1 MLDGVLNIYKEKG
14 YTSHDVV
21 AKMRGILRQ
30 KKIGHTGTLDPD
42 AEGVLPVCLGQGTRL
57 CDMLTDHSKVYRAV
71 LLLGIDTDTQD
82 ISGQILERRP
92 VEENPEQV
100 LEVIKSFIGPYDQI
114 PPMYSAL
121 KVDGKR
127 LYELARAGKTV
138 ERQARPV
145 VIHDITV
152 ESIELP
158 RVTMTVS
165 CSKGTYIRTLCHDI
179 GEKLGC
185 GGCMEALMRTRVGR
199 FELKDSISLSE
210 LEKIRDAGRLEEY
223 LVSVEEMFLDQPK
236 ANALPEADSL
246 VHNGNPVKP
255 ELVSVEWDQ
264 AVANGGDESGS
275 KTGVESETTM
285 ASAAG
290 QKTYVDQQLFRMYDS
305 KDQFLGVYR
314 YEKDRKWLKPWK
326 MFLGGN

>member
-100 LEVIKSFIGPYDQI
+100 LEVIKSFVGPYDQI

-158 RVTMTVS
+158 RVIMTVS

-210 LEKIRDAGRLEEY
+210 LEKIRDEGRLEEY

-264 AVANGGDESGS
+264 EMANGADESGS

-285 ASAAG
+285 ASADD
-290 QKTYVDQQLFRMYDS
+290 QKAYADQQLFRMYDS

>member
-1 MLDGVLNIYKEKG
+1 MIHGVINIYKERG
-14 YTSHDVV
+14 FTSHDVV
-21 AKMRGILRQ
+21 GKLRGILRQ

-42 AEGVLPVCLGQGTRL
+42 AEGVLPVCLGKATKL
-57 CDMLTDHSKVYRAV
+57 CDLLTDKEKTYRAV
-71 LLLGIDTDTQD
+71 LLLGKTTDTQD
-82 ISGQILERRP
+82 VSGTVLSEVPVTAEEEKVREAIL
-92 VEENPEQV
+92 
-100 LEVIKSFIGPYDQI
+100 SFVGDYDQI

-152 ESIELP
+152 ESMELP

-199 FELKDSISLSE
+199 FELKDSIFLKE
-210 LEKIRDAGRLEEY
+210 LEKIRDEERLGEY

-236 ANALPEADSL
+236 ASALPEADSL

-255 ELVSVEWDQ
+255 ELVKVERDQ
-264 AVANGGDESGS
+264 
-275 KTGVESETTM
+275 
-285 ASAAG
+285 
-290 QKTYVDQQLFRMYDS
+290 TYTDQQLFRMYDS
-305 KDQFLGVYR
+305 DQHFLGVYR
-314 YEKDRKWLKPWK
+314 YEEDRKWLKPWK

>member
-82 ISGQILERRP
+82 ISGQILEKRP
-92 VEENPEQV
+92 VEENPEKV

-152 ESIELP
+152 ESMELP

-199 FELKDSISLSE
+199 FELKDSISLKE
-210 LEKIRDAGRLEEY
+210 LEKIRDEERLGEY

-236 ANALPEADSL
+236 ASALLEADSL

-255 ELVSVEWDQ
+255 ELVKVERDQ
-264 AVANGGDESGS
+264 
-275 KTGVESETTM
+275 
-285 ASAAG
+285 
-290 QKTYVDQQLFRMYDS
+290 TYTDQQLFRMYDS
-305 KDQFLGVYR
+305 DQQFLGVYR
-314 YEKDRKWLKPWK
+314 YEEDRKWLKPWK
-326 MFLGGN
+326 MFLGGNY

>member
-42 AEGVLPVCLGQGTRL
+42 AEGVLPVCLGKGTRL

-82 ISGQILERRP
+82 ISGQILEKRP

-100 LEVIKSFIGPYDQI
+100 LEVIKGFIGPYDQI

-152 ESIELP
+152 ESMELP

-199 FELKDSISLSE
+199 FELKDSISLKE
-210 LEKIRDAGRLEEY
+210 LEKIRDEERLGEY
-223 LVSVEEMFLDQPK
+223 LVSVEEMFLDQSK
-236 ANALPEADSL
+236 VSALPEADSL

-255 ELVSVEWDQ
+255 ELVKVEWDQ
-264 AVANGGDESGS
+264 RY
-275 KTGVESETTM
+275 T
-285 ASAAG
+285 
-290 QKTYVDQQLFRMYDS
+290 DQQLFRMYDS
-305 KDQFLGVYR
+305 DQQFLGVYR
-314 YEKDRKWLKPWK
+314 YEEDRKWLKPWK

>member
-100 LEVIKSFIGPYDQI
+100 LEVIKSFVGPYDQI

-199 FELKDSISLSE
+199 FELKGSISLSE
-210 LEKIRDAGRLEEY
+210 LEKIRDEGRLEEY

-264 AVANGGDESGS
+264 EMANGADESGS

>member
-100 LEVIKSFIGPYDQI
+100 LEVIKSFVGPYDQI

-210 LEKIRDAGRLEEY
+210 LEKIRDEGRLEEY

-264 AVANGGDESGS
+264 EMANGADESGS
-275 KTGVESETTM
+275 KTGVESET
-285 ASAAG
+285 AVVSEAG

>member
-42 AEGVLPVCLGQGTRL
+42 AEGVLPVCLGKGTRL

-82 ISGQILERRP
+82 ISGQILEKRP

-127 LYELARAGKTV
+127 LYELARAGKIV
-138 ERQARPV
+138 ERQARQV

-152 ESIELP
+152 ESMELP

-179 GEKLGC
+179 GKKLGC
-185 GGCMEALMRTRVGR
+185 GGCWRLCAHQGG
-199 FELKDSISLSE
+199 SL
-210 LEKIRDAGRLEEY
+210 
-223 LVSVEEMFLDQPK
+223 
-236 ANALPEADSL
+236 N
-246 VHNGNPVKP
+246 
-255 ELVSVEWDQ
+255 
-264 AVANGGDESGS
+264 
-275 KTGVESETTM
+275 
-285 ASAAG
+285 
-290 QKTYVDQQLFRMYDS
+290 
-305 KDQFLGVYR
+305 
-314 YEKDRKWLKPWK
+314 
-326 MFLGGN
+326 

>member
-100 LEVIKSFIGPYDQI
+100 LEVIKSFVGPYDQI

-158 RVTMTVS
+158 RVIMTVS

-210 LEKIRDAGRLEEY
+210 LEKIRDEGRLEEY

-255 ELVSVEWDQ
+255 ELVNVEWDQ
-264 AVANGGDESGS
+264 AVANGADESGS

>member
-42 AEGVLPVCLGQGTRL
+42 AEGVLPVCLGKGTRL

-82 ISGQILERRP
+82 ISGQILEKRP

-127 LYELARAGKTV
+127 LYELARAGKIV

-152 ESIELP
+152 ESMELP

-185 GGCMEALMRTRVGR
+185 GGCMEELLRSRVGR
-199 FELKDSISLSE
+199 YSLSE
-210 LEKIRDAGRLEEY
+210 SHTLAQVEAAVADGTVQDMIDPVEAVLAEY
-223 LVSVEEMFLDQPK
+223 P
-236 ANALPEADSL
+236 ALYADSYGDRL
-246 VHNGNPVKP
+246 LANGNPLSDN
-255 ELVSVEWDQ
+255 LVSPQHKEGWV
-264 AVANGGDESGS
+264 
-275 KTGVESETTM
+275 
-285 ASAAG
+285 
-290 QKTYVDQQLFRMYDS
+290 RMYASDGTFTGIFQWDAG
-305 KDQFLGVYR
+305 KKKYYPV
-314 YEKDRKWLKPWK
+314 K
-326 MFLGGN
+326 MF

>member
-1 MLDGVLNIYKEKG
+1 M
-14 YTSHDVV
+14 
-21 AKMRGILRQ
+21 
-30 KKIGHTGTLDPD
+30 
-42 AEGVLPVCLGQGTRL
+42 
-57 CDMLTDHSKVYRAV
+57 
-71 LLLGIDTDTQD
+71 
-82 ISGQILERRP
+82 
-92 VEENPEQV
+92 
-100 LEVIKSFIGPYDQI
+100 IKNFIGPYDQI

-152 ESIELP
+152 ESMELP

-199 FELKDSISLSE
+199 FELKDSISLKE
-210 LEKIRDAGRLEEY
+210 LEKIRDEERLGEY

-236 ANALPEADSL
+236 ASALPEADSL

-255 ELVSVEWDQ
+255 ELVKVERDQ
-264 AVANGGDESGS
+264 
-275 KTGVESETTM
+275 
-285 ASAAG
+285 
-290 QKTYVDQQLFRMYDS
+290 TYTDQQLFRMYDS
-305 KDQFLGVYR
+305 NQQFLGVYR
-314 YEKDRKWLKPWK
+314 YEEDRKWLKPWK